1 MNQPPNK
8 PSVRFIEIGE
18 ERAGQR
24 LDNFLLAELGRPP
37 KSVIYK
43 MIRKGEVRINKGR
56 CKPENKLALGDVVR
70 IPPFDVPEADAPVS
84 IGNRLL
90 DTIRESIIY
99 DCAEFMVIN
108 KPSGL
113 AVHGGSGLSFG
124 LIEALR
130 QIFPDNKQMELVHRL
145 DRDTSGCIV
154 VAKKRAALREFHRM
168 LREGEMDKRYWA
180 LVEGRWPNRKK
191 MVSAPLK
198 KNELRS
204 GERVVRVSPEGKESL
219 TEFAVLRR
227 FSDSTLVEAKP
238 ITGRTHQIRVHAQY
252 AGHPLIGDDKYGTDQ
267 VNQSFKNRGIGRL
280 FLHAQSLSFPWKK
293 SRISVE
299 APLESVLIQA
309 MEAL

>member
-8 PSVRFIEIGE
+8 SSVRFVEIGE
-18 ERAGQR
+18 DRAGQR

-37 KSVIYK
+37 KSVVYK

-70 IPPFDVPEADAPVS
+70 IPPFDVPAQDAPAP

-90 DTIRESIIY
+90 DTLRDSIIY

-130 QIFPDNKQMELVHRL
+130 QIFPDNNQMELVHRL

-154 VAKKRAALREFHRM
+154 VAKKRSALREFHRM

-191 MVSAPLK
+191 MVNAPLK

-204 GERVVRVSPEGKESL
+204 GERVVRVSVDGKESL

-227 FSDSTLVEAKP
+227 FSDCTLIEAKP

-252 AGHPLIGDDKYGTDQ
+252 AGHPLIGDDKYGTDEM
-267 VNQSFKNRGIGRL
+267 NQLFKGRGIARL
-280 FLHAQSLSFPWKK
+280 FLHAESLSFPWKK
-293 SRISVE
+293 GRVSVQ
-299 APLESVLIQA
+299 APLEPKLLEA
-309 MEAL
+309 MESL

>member
-252 AGHPLIGDDKYGTDQ
+252 AGHPLIGDDKYGTDE

-280 FLHAQSLSFPWKK
+280 FLHAHSLSFPWKK

>member
-1 MNQPPNK
+1 MNQTPNK
-8 PSVRFIEIGE
+8 PSARFVEIGE
-18 ERAGQR
+18 DRAGQR

-56 CKPENKLALGDVVR
+56 CKPDNKLMAGDIIR
-70 IPPFDVPEADAPVS
+70 IPPFSVPESDAPAA
-84 IGNRLL
+84 IGQRLL
-90 DTIRESIIY
+90 DVIKDSIIY
-99 DCAEFMVIN
+99 DCPDFMIIN

-154 VAKKRAALREFHRM
+154 VAKKRSALREFHRM

-191 MVSAPLK
+191 MVNAPLK

-204 GERVVRVSPEGKESL
+204 GERVVRVTADGKESL

-227 FSDSTLVEAKP
+227 FTHCTLIEAKP

-252 AGHPLIGDDKYGTDQ
+252 AGHPLIGDDKYGTDEA
-267 VNQSFKNRGIGRL
+267 NQLFKAQGIGRL
-280 FLHAQSLSFPWKK
+280 FLHAQALSFKWKK
-293 SRISVE
+293 HSVLVE
-299 APLESVLIQA
+299 APLENKLVEA

>member
-8 PSVRFIEIGE
+8 PSVRFVEIGE
-18 ERAGQR
+18 DRAGQR

-56 CKPENKLALGDVVR
+56 CKPDNKLTIGDVIR
-70 IPPFDVPEADAPVS
+70 IPPFAVPEQDAPAP
-84 IGNRLL
+84 IGQRLL
-90 DTIRESIIY
+90 ETLKDCVLY
-99 DCAEFMVIN
+99 DCADFMVIN

-130 QIFPDNKQMELVHRL
+130 QLFPDNNQLELVHRL

-154 VAKKRAALREFHRM
+154 VAKKRSALREFHRM

-191 MVSAPLK
+191 LVNAPLK

-204 GERVVRVSPEGKESL
+204 GERVVRVNAEGKASL
-219 TEFAVLRR
+219 TEFEVLRR
-227 FSDSTLVEAKP
+227 FSDCTLVQAKP

-252 AGHPLIGDDKYGTDQ
+252 AGHPLIGDDKYGTDE
-267 VNQSFKNRGIGRL
+267 VNLYFKSQGVSRL
-280 FLHAQSLSFPWKK
+280 FLHAHSLTFAWKK
-293 SRISVE
+293 QRLTIE
-299 APLESVLIQA
+299 APLEDALI
-309 MEAL
+309 EALEHL

>member
-8 PSVRFIEIGE
+8 PSVRFIEINE
-18 ERAGQR
+18 DRAGQR

-37 KSVIYK
+37 KSIIYK

-56 CKPENKLALGDVVR
+56 CKPDNKLSIGDVVR
-70 IPPFDVPEADAPVS
+70 IPPFAVPEQDTPAP

-90 DTIRESIIY
+90 AILEQSIIY
-99 DCAEFMVIN
+99 DCAEFMILN

-154 VAKKRAALREFHRM
+154 VAKKRSALREFHRM

-180 LVEGRWPNRKK
+180 LVQGRWANRKK
-191 MVSAPLK
+191 MVNAPLK

-204 GERVVRVSPEGKESL
+204 GERVVRVSPDGKESL

-227 FSDSTLVEAKP
+227 FDDCTLVEAKP

-252 AGHPLIGDDKYGTDQ
+252 AGHPLIGDDKYCTDD
-267 VNQSFKNRGIGRL
+267 VNQQFKARGINRL
-280 FLHAQSLSFPWKK
+280 FLHAHSLSFPWKK
-293 SRISVE
+293 NVVNVVAE
-299 APLESVLIQA
+299 LDEGLTKA
-309 MEAL
+309 MESL